1 MNSTN
6 FKNLIDRISPET
18 QKVGV
23 FGYPVKHSA
32 SPAMQNAAF
41 QSAGLNYIY
50 LSFEVKP
57 EDIGEALNSLRI
69 LGFRGMN
76 LTIPH
81 KEICLPFLDE
91 ISEEALKIKAVNTVM
106 VDSGKLKGFN
116 TDIEGF
122 LKPLACEKNYQ
133 PAGKKVVVLGAGGA
147 ARAVVFSLLDA
158 GAGEVVIA
166 NRNAGRAGRL
176 SAFMKSLFPLPDIR
190 HVSISNDSLPDEISA
205 SSLLVNCTP
214 LGMKG
219 EIPLDNTACL
229 KPGLI
234 VYDLIYRPALT
245 PLLSAALE
253 RGADTIGGLGMLVY
267 QGAASFRIWTSVEPP
282 VDVMKKACARAVEG
296 YNS

>member
-6 FKNLIDRISPET
+6 FKDLIDRINPET

-41 QSAGLNYIY
+41 ESAGLNYIY

-57 EDIGEALNSLRI
+57 EDIGEALSALRI

-91 ISEEALKIKAVNTVM
+91 INEEASKIKAVNTVL

-122 LKPLACEKNYQ
+122 MKPLVCEKNYQ
-133 PAGKKVVVLGAGGA
+133 PAGKKIVILGAGGA
-147 ARAVVFSLLDA
+147 ARAVIFSLLDA
-158 GAGEVVIA
+158 GAEEIVIG
-166 NRNAGRAGRL
+166 NRNMDRAGHL
-176 SAFMKSLFPLPDIR
+176 SDFMKSLFPLSNISR
-190 HVSISNDSLPDEISA
+190 VSISDDSLPDEVLS

-219 EIPLDNTACL
+219 EIPLDNTECL
-229 KPGLI
+229 NPGLI
-234 VYDLIYRPALT
+234 VYDLIYRPVET
-245 PLLSAALE
+245 PLLSIARQ

-267 QGAASFRIWTSVEPP
+267 QGAASFRIWSSIEPP
-282 VDVMKKACARAVEG
+282 VDVMKKACARAIGE
-296 YNS
+296 SSP